1 MYEEFETT
9 AFIRKILTEE
19 GIEILD
25 LPLKTGLVARITG
38 AKPGKKIVFRADMD
52 ALPLKKRQIF
62 PTNQKIRGR
71 CTPADTTFT

>member
-25 LPLKTGLVARITG
+25 LPLKTGLVARISG
-38 AKPGKKIVFRADMD
+38 SKPGKKNR
-52 ALPLKKRQIF
+52 LPRRHRR
-62 PTNQKIRGR
+62 PST
-71 CTPADTTFT
+71 